1 MHLNW
6 SVGDYKYKGM
16 PRNVKEFI
24 IERLGKKEARE
35 LFDAIRLS
43 KWIVITGPTTSGKTT
58 IGDILKRLGYPY
70 VIDADFLRTIHTSSP
85 LTELREKNDIFE
97 SLGI

>member
-1 MHLNW
+1 M
-6 SVGDYKYKGM
+6 SK
-16 PRNVKEFI
+16 NVKEFI
-24 IERLGKKEARE
+24 VERLGRKEARE

-70 VIDADFLRTIHTSSP
+70 VIDSDSLRTIHTSSP
-85 LTELREKNDIFE
+85 LTELREKKDIFE